1 MTRGSKSI
9 IIKTQTYVRIF
20 IIKEKGRKQENRKK
34 SLLPRKPRI
43 GMVTIIPLQSVSRC
57 EGRAMI
63 QDREKKGIEK
73 KREDQR
79 SLLSELY
86 EAFNRDNRFE
96 RRNKTR
102 MRQMRSE
109 VIFQTVKSK
118 NICDLYHHAVAKNRI
133 KTVRERGER
142 SG

>member
-1 MTRGSKSI
+1 MA
-9 IIKTQTYVRIF
+9 
-20 IIKEKGRKQENRKK
+20 
-34 SLLPRKPRI
+34 
-43 GMVTIIPLQSVSRC
+43 TIIPLQSVSRC

-109 VIFQTVKSK
+109 VIFQTGKSK
-118 NICDLYHHAVAKNRI
+118 NICCLRRAYRRVSHDVPHRRAEHSVERKRPRRYGMAHAQAAAEH
-133 KTVRERGER
+133 ERVYRHELEYNGQAR
-142 SG
+142 RRDRHRC

>member
-1 MTRGSKSI
+1 MTKRNGSA
-9 IIKTQTYVRIF
+9 IIKIQTYVRIF
-20 IIKEKGRKQENRKK
+20 IKKEEGRKQKNIKK

-43 GMVTIIPLQSVSRC
+43 GMATIIPLQSVSRC

-109 VIFQTVKSK
+109 VIFQTGKSK
-118 NICDLYHHAVAKNRI
+118 NICNLYHHAVAKNRI